1 MDKLEKV
8 YKEKIY
14 DFQSEVSNSVWTNIS
29 ASLDQNKRNRRI
41 IVFMIILT
49 VLILLISGVYYF
61 ILSSNKSV
69 TPKNEKTSIL
79 AVKDNSGSFK
89 DISTPNVEIAE
100 IEENQIN
107 GQSKDNNSDQK
118 DVSYLFSNLGSSG
131 LFSSKELLFPE
142 ESKINTNNS
151 SAISEIENIPMLPF
165 EFNTIQGGKTN
176 KTKYLSNNNSESQ
189 TVYHRRKGILDDCFP
204 SKINSWLL
212 EAYASPLYGAKSLKG
227 DNEVLKDSRK
237 NSENPLLSYS
247 TGLRIGYNYKGA
259 VLKTGFDFTSINEKF
274 RIILKNVISTQTIIT
289 IDTIKHSDGT
299 FTITRDTTI
308 KEIYGEE
315 DIKKFNSYR
324 MLGIPLIIGYELK
337 YQRHSFGLNAGVII
351 NMLLRK
357 SGSILNKDGKIT
369 NLEDKGDEV
378 FMNRTGASLYSSLF
392 YAYSINDQFAV
403 FAEPVFTYSLF
414 PITKKE
420 YDLKQKYFT
429 YGISFGGRYLF

>member
-29 ASLDQNKRNRRI
+29 ASLDRNKRNRRI
-41 IVFMIILT
+41 IVFMIVLT
-49 VLILLISGVYYF
+49 VLSLLLSGIYYLM
-61 ILSSNKSV
+61 LSSNKSV

-79 AVKDNSGSFK
+79 AVTGNERSFNN
-89 DISTPNVEIAE
+89 ISTPNHEYAKIDE
-100 IEENQIN
+100 KQLN
-107 GQSKDNNSDQK
+107 GQSKDYFSDQRNL
-118 DVSYLFSNLGSSG
+118 SSLFSNPGSSG
-131 LFSSKELLFPE
+131 LSSKEFLFPE
-142 ESKINTNNS
+142 ELMINTVNS
-151 SAISEIENIPMLPF
+151 NTKYEIENIPVLPLKF
-165 EFNTIQGGKTN
+165 SSVPGYKPNI
-176 KTKYLSNNNSESQ
+176 TKYFHKNKSESQ
-189 TVYHRRKGILDDCFP
+189 TIYHKRRGILDDCFP

-212 EAYASPLYGAKSLKG
+212 EAYASPVYSVKSLKG
-227 DNEVLKDSRK
+227 ENEVLINSRR

-247 TGLRIGYNYKGA
+247 SGIRIGYNYKGA
-259 VLKTGFDFTSINEKF
+259 VLKSGVDYTSINEKF

-289 IDTIKHSDGT
+289 IDTIKNSDGT

-308 KEIYGEE
+308 KEIYGEK

-351 NMLLRK
+351 NILLRK

-369 NLEDKGDEV
+369 NLVDEGDEV
-378 FMNRTGASLYSSLF
+378 FVTRTGASLFSSLF
-392 YAYSINDQFAV
+392 YAYSINDKFAV